1 MDSSGTL
8 KFLFG
13 FFMFI
18 GIGGILTTSAIPAAM
33 GQKLSPSQYAAQV
46 FFPSTVSLLFIL
58 AAYVG
63 FSFMDYD
70 EQLLQYML
78 IASSCGAILI
88 SLLSIS
94 LSWNRIRYAAF

>member
-1 MDSSGTL
+1 MDDKGPL

-13 FFMFI
+13 FFMFLGVV
-18 GIGGILTTSAIPAAM
+18 GIILTPSIPLGL
-33 GQKLSPSQYAAQV
+33 GQKLSANQYLTQIGI
-46 FFPSTVSLLFIL
+46 PSTISLIFIL
-58 AAYVG
+58 AAYIG
-63 FSFMDYD
+63 FSYLNYD

-78 IASSCGAILI
+78 IASSTGAILI